1 MTLKTE
7 PFVVNIGPQH
17 PSTHGVFRLRLTL
30 DGEKII
36 DADMVMG
43 YLHRSMEKLA
53 EERTYTQN
61 IPFTDRT
68 DYISAMTGNL
78 AYVMAVEKLCNIEVP
93 ERALWLRTIMA
104 ELQRIASHCMAIG
117 IFANDCGAWQ
127 TPVMHMFRDREKIL
141 DLFEMACGA
150 RLTLNYMRIGGV
162 SRDIPAEFMPQARK
176 LLKDLPDRVDEYE
189 ELLLNNEII
198 IARSRGIGVLTPEQ
212 AMAHSVSGPMLR
224 ASGVAWDVRKADPY
238 AAYDKVDFDIAVGT
252 QRRRLRPV
260 RRAHGRD
267 AAEPAASWSRRVDM
281 MPDGPVHARLGT
293 ATVQPIGP
301 ARRAAGLPPTSRRGL
316 RAHRVA
322 ARRTGLLHRQ
332 RRQPGAV
339 PLPHPLAFVHQ
350 PDAAEADERR
360 RPRSLTRS
368 SSSAAWTLSS
378 ARWTAVTVPRRMVR
392 LSRPRQPRWRAAGTD
407 HRLGRAGLGA
417 LRRRRR

>member
-1 MTLKTE
+1 MALKTE

-30 DGEKII
+30 DGEQII

-68 DYISAMTGNL
+68 DYIAAMTGNL
-78 AYVMAVEKLCNIEVP
+78 AYVMAVEKLCNVDVP
-93 ERALWLRTIMA
+93 ERALWLRTMMA
-104 ELQRIASHCMAIG
+104 ELQRFASHCIAIG

-162 SRDIPAEFMPQARK
+162 SRDIPAEFIPEVRK
-176 LLKDLPDRVDEYE
+176 LLSDLPTRVDEYE
-189 ELLLNNEII
+189 QLLLGNEII
-198 IARSRGIGVLTPEQ
+198 VARSRNIGVLTPEQ

-224 ASGVAWDVRKADPY
+224 ASGVAWDIRKADPY

-252 QRRRLRPV
+252 NGDVYDRFVVRIAELRQSLKIIEQCV
-260 RRAHGRD
+260 
-267 AAEPAASWSRRVDM
+267 EM
-281 MPDGPVHARLGT
+281 MPEGPVHARLT
-293 ATVQPIGP
+293 PATVQPIGQP
-301 ARRAAGLPPTSRRGL
+301 
-316 RAHRVA
+316 VA
-322 ARRTGLLHRQ
+322 
-332 RRQPGAV
+332 
-339 PLPHPLAFVHQ
+339 PLALRPPVGEAYARIESPRGELGFYLVSDGSPAPFRFHIRS
-350 PDAAEADERR
+350 PSYINLTPMKLMSVGATVADAI
-360 RPRSLTRS
+360 
-368 SSSAAWTLSS
+368 
-378 ARWTAVTVPRRMVR
+378 VI
-392 LSRPRQPRWRAAGTD
+392 
-407 HRLGRAGLGA
+407 LGSVDIVVGEVDR
-417 LRRRRR
+417 